1 MECLN
6 TFERNRNG
14 ASSIIVPEFRMLP
27 RWFMNIA
34 LPIAAGLLAG
44 LFILLPRNGA
54 AQDNPASSSEPKL
67 TEQEERGRGVFLQ
80 RCALC
85 HLPKIQKPKT
95 VPAVAPLLDGVL
107 KNAPPA
113 KEATVRNQILKGSP
127 NMPGFQYGL
136 DPKELDDLIAYV
148 KTL

>member
-1 MECLN
+1 
-6 TFERNRNG
+6 
-14 ASSIIVPEFRMLP
+14 
-27 RWFMNIA
+27 MNIA